1 MVATIKNGLIVTWQ
15 HINLQGEYDFS
26 DRTLENS
33 FEFKLPERSRRGS
46 CIKMNFMKREQTWY
60 PIEKIALFESTV
72 ADGIAA
78 TEENYATFLE
88 AKNKPHVLDDS
99 IIDRAIRLYRRTVED
114 VGYIDQQNTRW
125 RKGTLTASQQDR
137 VDARLLIRAN
147 ISANSQRK
155 HYFL

>member
-1 MVATIKNGLIVTWQ
+1 
-15 HINLQGEYDFS
+15 
-26 DRTLENS
+26 
-33 FEFKLPERSRRGS
+33 
-46 CIKMNFMKREQTWY
+46 MNFMKREQTWY

-99 IIDRAIRLYRRTVED
+99 IIDRAIRLYSGQIED

-137 VDARLLIRAN
+137 VDALAYK
-147 ISANSQRK
+147 SEYFRK
-155 HYFL
+155 LTEKTLFLVKELRKGTINRIIEMSDEEVALKVLSGEIVLPNNEIKLGT